1 MQVIFCTVNLIK
13 KTVFVVYDTRNVGIK
28 LIRVIKIQGVFC
40 IFRMEDNMIE
50 NLFVT

>member
-1 MQVIFCTVNLIK
+1 
-13 KTVFVVYDTRNVGIK
+13 
-28 LIRVIKIQGVFC
+28 VIKIQGVFC